1 MSRKPLEGITVLAFE
16 IQVAGPYCTMMLA
29 DQGANVIKVERPE
42 GGDTSRG
49 GAPKVKNDKGETQSG
64 YFLRF
69 NRNKRSVTLNLK
81 TDEGRRLFGDLA
93 EKADVVVENFRPGL
107 LDEMGIGY
115 KALSSRDP
123 SLIYACISGFGSLEG
138 YLGPYSRRPAYDIV
152 AQAMGGLMNTCGQA
166 DGPPTWLGVALGD
179 IASGMN
185 AAYAIMLALYE
196 RTRTGK
202 GQYIDISM
210 YDTIIGLAE
219 RSVTAYSLTNHVL
232 QRGREPYMA
241 PWGPFECQD
250 GWIGLIVATEG
261 DWAKFCSA
269 IERPDLVGRE
279 GATSG
284 PDRAKNMSGWLGE
297 IINGWFR
304 SKTKAE
310 ATSRLLAA
318 GLPIGP
324 VQDAKEIFDDP
335 QVAARRLMIDVP
347 DPVLGSVKLVGPA
360 PKLSNSPEPLTRP
373 APLLGEHNAEVLAE
387 MLGYTKNQVDRL
399 EEEGVLSIARKET
412 SQ

>member
-1 MSRKPLEGITVLAFE
+1 MSGKPLDGVKILAFE

-29 DQGANVIKVERPE
+29 DQGADVIKVERPD
-42 GGDTSRG
+42 GGDTARS
-49 GAPKVKNDKGETQSG
+49 GAPKVNNDKGEAQSG

-81 TDEGRRLFGDLA
+81 SHEGRRLFADLA
-93 EKADVVVENFRPGL
+93 ADSDVVVENLRPGL

-115 KALSSRDP
+115 RALSERNP
-123 SLIYACISGFGSLEG
+123 RLIYACISGFGSMEG
-138 YLGPYSRRPAYDIV
+138 FLGPYSKRPAYDIV

-179 IASGMN
+179 IVSGMN
-185 AAYAIMLALYE
+185 AACAITLALYQ
-196 RTRTGK
+196 RTRTGR
-202 GQYIDISM
+202 GQYIDVSM

-219 RSVTAYSLTNHVL
+219 RSVTAYSLTRHVL

-241 PWGPFECQD
+241 PWGPFECKD
-250 GWIGLIVATEG
+250 GYIGVIVATEG
-261 DWAKFCSA
+261 DWAKFCQA

-284 PDRAKNMSGWLGE
+284 PERAKNMSGWLGE
-297 IINGWFR
+297 VINAWF
-304 SKTKAE
+304 KTQTKAE
-310 ATSRLLAA
+310 ATSKLLTA

-324 VQDAKEIFDDP
+324 VQNAQEIYDDP

-347 DPVLGSVKLVGPA
+347 DPILGAVKLVGPVA
-360 PKLSNSPEPLTRP
+360 KLSGSPEPVTRP
-373 APLLGEHNAEVLAE
+373 APLLGEHNAEVLRE
-387 MLGYTKNQVDRL
+387 RLGYTQEQVDRL
-399 EEEGVLSIARKET
+399 EEEGVIAMAKEA
-412 SQ
+412 SR